1 MKKLILLLSLPFIFI
16 SCQPPG
22 GEPPIDPDV
31 DPGEVVQ
38 LDSHLGT
45 WETACQL
52 ENQNTAATAVDV
64 QFKHRMVISEGFVD
78 LKVTVFPNGSNCNQ
92 ADALGEFSYKLQ
104 YSRTADNYSTTVKEY
119 NYKPISSSYATY
131 ISSNNPALG
140 LPFCGVSW
148 VQNISQSL
156 FGKDCLIGGQALRRD
171 LNAQGAYSAV
181 RTDNVLAADID
192 DENLSYNLVQ

>member
-22 GEPPIDPDV
+22 GDPVVDPDPIV
-31 DPGEVVQ
+31 E

-52 ENQNTAATAVDV
+52 ENQNTPATSDDV

-78 LKVTVFPNGSNCNQ
+78 LKVTVFPNGSNCNLV
-92 ADALGEFSYKLQ
+92 AALGEFSYKLQ
-104 YSRTADNYSTTVKEY
+104 YTRTADNYSTTAKEY
-119 NYKPISSSYATY
+119 NYRPISSSYANY
-131 ISSNNPALG
+131 ISSNIPSFG
-140 LPFCGVSW
+140 LPFCGLAW
-148 VQNISQSL
+148 QQNISQSL
-156 FGKDCLIGGQALRRD
+156 FGKDCLIGGQILKRD
-171 LNAQGAYSAV
+171 VNAPGAYSAV

-192 DENLSYNLVQ
+192 GENLSYNLVQ

>member
-1 MKKLILLLSLPFIFI
+1 MKKLILLFSLPFIFI

-22 GEPPIDPDV
+22 GPPIEPPEV

-38 LDSHLGT
+38 QDSHLGT
-45 WETACQL
+45 WETACQV
-52 ENQNTAATAVDV
+52 ENQNTTATNDDV

-92 ADALGEFSYKLQ
+92 AAALGEFSYKLQ

-131 ISSNNPALG
+131 ISSNIPSYG
-140 LPFCGVSW
+140 LPFCGLVW
-148 VQNISQSL
+148 QQNVSQSL
-156 FGKDCLIGGQALRRD
+156 FGKDCLIGGQVLKRD
-171 LNAQGAYSAV
+171 LNSSGAYSAV

-192 DENLSYNLVQ
+192 GENLSYNLVQ